1 MYIKKCFD
9 ICKNI
14 IYRIYIVYYI
24 YFERNIHPKSKRIKF
39 CKILWILNPYQ
50 NSSFFLIGMLDR
62 V

>member
-39 CKILWILNPYQ
+39 YKIL
-50 NSSFFLIGMLDR
+50 
-62 V
+62 